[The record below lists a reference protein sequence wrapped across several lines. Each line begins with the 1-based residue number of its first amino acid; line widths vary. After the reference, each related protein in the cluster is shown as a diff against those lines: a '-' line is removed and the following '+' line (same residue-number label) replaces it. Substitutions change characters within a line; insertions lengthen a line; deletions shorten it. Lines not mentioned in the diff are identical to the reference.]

1 LVTPIIE
8 IVATQAVYNVCDGDR
23 YATVSQEVKDYCL
36 GLYGSPPF
44 PIDAEVKRLVNGRE
58 ESITLRP
65 ADLLE
70 PALPALRRELVRE
83 GVAKPDAATVVSF
96 ALFPAETLALLR
108 DEVVPERLG
117 DEPQPEQTPSAAA
130 LDDGDGTAT
139 LGGDAVSE
147 EEPAD
152 VRDLTVEVDGQ
163 SYSVRVIGAGMSGGG
178 GGSSGAA
185 APAVR
190 AGTVLAPMQG
200 LILKIPVAV
209 GDTVTLGQ
217 VVAVLEAMKMQND
230 VTADRAGTVTAVH
243 VKEGDVVGP
252 RVPILQID

>member
-1 LVTPIIE
+1 
-8 IVATQAVYNVCDGDR
+8 VYNVCYGDR
-23 YATVSQEVKDYCL
+23 YATVSQEVKDYGL
-36 GLYGSPPF
+36 VLYGSPPF

-117 DEPQPEQTPSAAA
+117 DEPQPEQPPAAAA
-130 LDDGDGTAT
+130 LDDSDGTAT
-139 LGGDAVSE
+139 LGGDAVID

-163 SYSVRVIGAGMSGGG
+163 SYSVRVIGAGVSGV
-178 GGSSGAA
+178 GSPVAA

-190 AGTVLAPMQG
+190 EGTVVAPMQG

-209 GDTVTLGQ
+209 GDKVALGQ

-230 VTADRAGTVTAVH
+230 VTANRAGTVSAVH